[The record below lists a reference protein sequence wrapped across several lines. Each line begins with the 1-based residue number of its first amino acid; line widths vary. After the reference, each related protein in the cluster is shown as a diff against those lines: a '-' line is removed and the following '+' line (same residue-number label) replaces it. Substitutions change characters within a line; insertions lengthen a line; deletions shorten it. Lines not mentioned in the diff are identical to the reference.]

1 MTRGITSK
9 SREWHFVARVNC
21 FQKSKT
27 KNLFY
32 MQLFSV
38 SANTTLSEGQIQRN
52 IQKLAFNFSGSKAGG
67 TAASAQLKT
76 DAAATYVSLK
86 RVSQKLGEKTVWP
99 RMTLD
104 ELLSSTLGIEG
115 YATTTGTDAATTY
128 TGDFAVEANLHANI
142 DLMGGDYLALTVEN
156 ATTGLTITVGGLAT
170 SVKDKNHLKIT
181 KTSLAANESKRIPID
196 RADFVVIHNA
206 VSEVRLVGD
215 DTATQ
220 TNASLDKWRFEKSV
234 AIFNT
239 SGGSISLP
247 THCVL
252 PAQHVDYIDVTN
264 GATASNVLII
274 RNTNY

>member
-1 MTRGITSK
+1 
-9 SREWHFVARVNC
+9 
-21 FQKSKT
+21 
-27 KNLFY
+27 

-76 DAAATYVSLK
+76 DGAATYVSLK

-128 TGDFAVEANLHANI
+128 TADFAVEVNLHANI
-142 DLMGGDYLALTVEN
+142 DLAGGDYLALTVEN

-170 SVKDKNHLKIT
+170 SQKDKNHLKFT

-196 RADFVVIHNA
+196 RADYMVIHNA
-206 VSEVRLVGD
+206 VSEVRFVGN

-239 SGGSISLP
+239 SGGSMSLP
-247 THCVL
+247 THTVL
-252 PAQHVDYIDVTN
+252 PANTVDYIDVTN
-264 GATASNVLII
+264 GATASNIIII
-274 RNTNY
+274 RSTNY